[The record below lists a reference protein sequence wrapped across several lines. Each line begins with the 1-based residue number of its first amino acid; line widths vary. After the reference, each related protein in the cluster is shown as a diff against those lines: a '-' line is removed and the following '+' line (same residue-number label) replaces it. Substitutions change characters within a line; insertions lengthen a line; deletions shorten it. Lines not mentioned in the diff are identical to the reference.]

1 MSNEE
6 NKLRKPRRKRSK
18 ITDLCYNDQ
27 KLERQSASN
36 PRNRKQTQGQRPVL
50 LVRAVK
56 TFSDSPILQSNQRFS
71 ALVTAI
77 ERIPVTPLASR
88 QGGMVEWNLL
98 SKIHGTALVSNIQGR
113 ARLEESKDSDS
124 PFGRIWDN
132 GQSSASSGRAVR
144 FANANR
150 SHNQGGERPNSGNQ
164 ACHKDWGSGNQADD
178 IGVLRSTAPPAL
190 SYAERY
196 DWAPINVGRSSDGP
210 IVLFRRGDLGEY
222 LVNLN
227 TSDRYWA
234 QYAFQFSHEIG
245 HILCGFREGDQSN
258 HWFEEMLCETA
269 SLFALRKLSEEW
281 KTNPPY
287 PNWKSFADA
296 FDEYAQERM
305 DRQPW
310 PKGLSLADWYAK
322 EKDLLSKD
330 AKMRDR
336 NLMAAVR
343 ILPLFEKNPDGWAAC
358 FFLNK
363 KKDKEK
369 RSFETYLRDWSES
382 CQTNEHRD
390 FVGKIAKDFGF
401 DTESLETQVA
411 QTIQAVPM
419 GAKFREL
426 KDIFRLLETY
436 HEAVETL
443 GLTTTFANKE
453 KWEMLKSD
461 NRAER
466 AIHWGAAAAPWR
478 ILSGRVA
485 GIPSELMAGKIENRN
500 EAAQILR
507 DLHKQ
512 NYAKT
517 IDEEMTRRVEDLDRA
532 PHSVA
537 EEVESVQ
544 ADLRRVITL
553 LSPAV
558 KKARE
563 RLNQLAP
570 SLPELARQLAK
581 KARQAKARSETI
593 AGKPEDQPVKV
604 RQETAELQREQR
616 LLGNEITLFNA
627 APQEANVQNA
637 LDKEGREIARD
648 ADDAAAL
655 CKTGK
660 TQPPTQL
667 PKPFRQATGFAE
679 RKPSKGIRKARPI
692 GRGARSHCRSFR
704 AGAGGEE
711 VAESREDLRQVE
723 KDLGIKEQ
731 VDEQFDQAER
741 LAELAK
747 LSAEELLEELE
758 KELTENK
765 PMQQELS
772 EIAEDTVEEARQALE
787 EATEEEEENI
797 AEQLENADKEVV
809 DEKKKLAKELD
820 KLAQEIKKLADREV
834 RQASNLA
841 RQANAGE
848 SFEELTESRE
858 ELLDIAE
865 EAKDGAKPEDAVVEL
880 AQNAQD
886 LVEPL
891 LQEAS
896 DLAEAAQSA
905 DEVSKLNPETAKAQA
920 EQTDAAAQ
928 EARQLAQQTEE
939 MARVAEAK
947 AEQAARKPNKPPKR
961 LSNRPRKRPLPNN
974 KPNRPNSE
982 LRKNPITKLL
992 KTMPWKQAS
1001 KPWRPSRKQRKQS
1014 RLRTKRDNRPMSFQN
1029 SPKKQV
1035 NWLNNLKSK
1044 RKKLSKTQLSHKPE
1058 RKEIRRNWHLPQE
1071 MPSEHGKRL
1080 KKLRKRPLY

>member
-1 MSNEE
+1 
-6 NKLRKPRRKRSK
+6 
-18 ITDLCYNDQ
+18 
-27 KLERQSASN
+27 
-36 PRNRKQTQGQRPVL
+36 
-50 LVRAVK
+50 
-56 TFSDSPILQSNQRFS
+56 
-71 ALVTAI
+71 
-77 ERIPVTPLASR
+77 
-88 QGGMVEWNLL
+88 
-98 SKIHGTALVSNIQGR
+98 
-113 ARLEESKDSDS
+113 
-124 PFGRIWDN
+124 
-132 GQSSASSGRAVR
+132 
-144 FANANR
+144 
-150 SHNQGGERPNSGNQ
+150 
-164 ACHKDWGSGNQADD
+164 
-178 IGVLRSTAPPAL
+178 
-190 SYAERY
+190 
-196 DWAPINVGRSSDGP
+196 
-210 IVLFRRGDLGEY
+210 
-222 LVNLN
+222 
-227 TSDRYWA
+227 
-234 QYAFQFSHEIG
+234 
-245 HILCGFREGDQSN
+245 
-258 HWFEEMLCETA
+258 MLCETA

-627 APQEANVQNA
+627 ASAESDVKRFGQGRKRNRPGCRRCRALVQDRQNSAANAIAQALQASDRGSQNENLQKA
-637 LDKEGREIARD
+637 SKSKANWPRRS
-648 ADDAAAL
+648 
-655 CKTGK
+655 K
-660 TQPPTQL
+660 PL
-667 PKPFRQATGFAE
+667 PIISSG
-679 RKPSKGIRKARPI
+679 
-692 GRGARSHCRSFR
+692 CR
-704 AGAGGEE
+704 GEE
-711 VAESREDLRQVE
+711 VAESRKICGRSKRTWASRSKWTNNLTSRT
-723 KDLGIKEQ
+723 LGGIG
-731 VDEQFDQAER
+731 QAFGGR
-741 LAELAK
+741 TSRRTRK
-747 LSAEELLEELE
+747 GTDR
-758 KELTENK
+758 K
-765 PMQQELS
+765 
-772 EIAEDTVEEARQALE
+772 QAH
-787 EATEEEEENI
+787 ATGAFGN
-797 AEQLENADKEVV
+797 
-809 DEKKKLAKELD
+809 
-820 KLAQEIKKLADREV
+820 RG
-834 RQASNLA
+834 RCYRGSQASFG
-841 RQANAGE
+841 RSVQRRGE
-848 SFEELTESRE
+848 HCRAT
-858 ELLDIAE
+858 
-865 EAKDGAKPEDAVVEL
+865 
-880 AQNAQD
+880 
-886 LVEPL
+886 
-891 LQEAS
+891 
-896 DLAEAAQSA
+896 
-905 DEVSKLNPETAKAQA
+905 
-920 EQTDAAAQ
+920 
-928 EARQLAQQTEE
+928 
-939 MARVAEAK
+939 
-947 AEQAARKPNKPPKR
+947 
-961 LSNRPRKRPLPNN
+961 
-974 KPNRPNSE
+974 
-982 LRKNPITKLL
+982 
-992 KTMPWKQAS
+992 
-1001 KPWRPSRKQRKQS
+1001 
-1014 RLRTKRDNRPMSFQN
+1014 
-1029 SPKKQV
+1029 
-1035 NWLNNLKSK
+1035 
-1044 RKKLSKTQLSHKPE
+1044 
-1058 RKEIRRNWHLPQE
+1058 
-1071 MPSEHGKRL
+1071 
-1080 KKLRKRPLY
+1080 

>member
-1 MSNEE
+1 MIFEGITKLAESADSRTKATAELYDESLKIHNSPISASVADELRSLSNALAEESSLLLERTLTALTAMPRGTDSIEISVLARAVNSIIHLRAGQALGRAETAIATDDPNIRREVIREFRAKIEQDRGLTGNLRNVTQGLLSNQVRAVGGTYLRQLIKNQNELEELIKGDYHYKSITRRQEVAINHWRTIENVLKLSSTSRSHVFKSMSKEE
-6 NKLRKPRRKRSK
+6 NKLREALDGNDSKTQRDLLAKTIKSWNDKVRQIHETENRRLRSTARSSRSSRENFLWQ
-18 ITDLCYNDQ
+18 IP
-27 KLERQSASN
+27 QS
-36 PRNRKQTQGQRPVL
+36 
-50 LVRAVK
+50 
-56 TFSDSPILQSNQRFS
+56 SNQINDFS

-77 ERIPVTPLASR
+77 ERNPSYSSWPAAK
-88 QGGMVEWNLL
+88 GKWVERNLL

-113 ARLEESKDSDS
+113 ARLEESRKDSDS
-124 PFGRIWDN
+124 PFVKDL
-132 GQSSASSGRAVR
+132 GQTARALRRLVEQFGSQTQIGPITKEEKDQIPEIR
-144 FANANR
+144 LV
-150 SHNQGGERPNSGNQ
+150 
-164 ACHKDWGSGNQADD
+164 HKDWGSGNPADVWA
-178 IGVLRSTAPPAL
+178 VLRSTARQLFP
-190 SYAERY
+190 YAERY

-544 ADLRRVITL
+544 ADLRGSSRFCPL
-553 LSPAV
+553 QS
-558 KKARE
+558 R
-563 RLNQLAP
+563 R
-570 SLPELARQLAK
+570 
-581 KARQAKARSETI
+581 
-593 AGKPEDQPVKV
+593 PVK
-604 RQETAELQREQR
+604 
-616 LLGNEITLFNA
+616 G
-627 APQEANVQNA
+627 
-637 LDKEGREIARD
+637 
-648 ADDAAAL
+648 
-655 CKTGK
+655 
-660 TQPPTQL
+660 
-667 PKPFRQATGFAE
+667 
-679 RKPSKGIRKARPI
+679 
-692 GRGARSHCRSFR
+692 
-704 AGAGGEE
+704 
-711 VAESREDLRQVE
+711 
-723 KDLGIKEQ
+723 
-731 VDEQFDQAER
+731 
-741 LAELAK
+741 
-747 LSAEELLEELE
+747 
-758 KELTENK
+758 
-765 PMQQELS
+765 
-772 EIAEDTVEEARQALE
+772 
-787 EATEEEEENI
+787 
-797 AEQLENADKEVV
+797 
-809 DEKKKLAKELD
+809 
-820 KLAQEIKKLADREV
+820 
-834 RQASNLA
+834 
-841 RQANAGE
+841 
-848 SFEELTESRE
+848 
-858 ELLDIAE
+858 
-865 EAKDGAKPEDAVVEL
+865 
-880 AQNAQD
+880 
-886 LVEPL
+886 
-891 LQEAS
+891 
-896 DLAEAAQSA
+896 
-905 DEVSKLNPETAKAQA
+905 
-920 EQTDAAAQ
+920 
-928 EARQLAQQTEE
+928 
-939 MARVAEAK
+939 
-947 AEQAARKPNKPPKR
+947 
-961 LSNRPRKRPLPNN
+961 
-974 KPNRPNSE
+974 
-982 LRKNPITKLL
+982 
-992 KTMPWKQAS
+992 
-1001 KPWRPSRKQRKQS
+1001 
-1014 RLRTKRDNRPMSFQN
+1014 
-1029 SPKKQV
+1029 
-1035 NWLNNLKSK
+1035 
-1044 RKKLSKTQLSHKPE
+1044 
-1058 RKEIRRNWHLPQE
+1058 
-1071 MPSEHGKRL
+1071 
-1080 KKLRKRPLY
+1080 